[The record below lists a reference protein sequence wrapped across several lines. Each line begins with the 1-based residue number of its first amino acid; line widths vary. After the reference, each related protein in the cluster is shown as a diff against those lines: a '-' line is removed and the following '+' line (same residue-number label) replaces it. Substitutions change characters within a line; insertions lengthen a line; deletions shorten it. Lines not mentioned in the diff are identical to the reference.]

1 MMKRLFV
8 TVFLFVWLAQPLWA
22 ADKQQPPKV
31 VEGKTGS
38 VPEDYKMGIPP
49 ATQTG
54 KGKGAG
60 LETIPPP
67 DYFNQQAVPLS
78 PRERQAVKLVQDWE
92 STGAAPIQANGKV
105 MYVYGASSPTV
116 IGAPLQI
123 CDVELQP
130 GEAVNEVIV
139 GDSARWMLEIAKS
152 GATSHILIKPVDAGL
167 STSAVITT
175 DRRAYHLKLV
185 SQRTGHTPR
194 VGFLYPEDN
203 AARLREK
210 EAKDSKEKQWNTA
223 EVDGQPTD
231 LSKLNFAYEIKG
243 DAPWRPLQVFDDGR
257 QTFIKLPPAVQSGDA
272 PVLLVRN
279 GGQDTMANFR
289 LKNLAMVVDGVFPEA
304 ILISG
309 VGSKQQRITIRA
321 KK

>member
-8 TVFLFVWLAQPLWA
+8 AVFVVLIFGQPLSA
-22 ADKQQPPKV
+22 AEKQPQLKAN
-31 VEGKTGS
+31 EGKTGS
-38 VPEDYKMGIPP
+38 VPEDYKMGIIPP
-49 ATQTG
+49 PQAG
-54 KGKGAG
+54 KGKGT
-60 LETIPPP
+60 EIIPPP
-67 DYFNQQAVPLS
+67 DYINQNVPLS
-78 PRERQAVKLVQDWE
+78 ARERQAVKMVQDWE
-92 STGAAPIQANGKV
+92 SSGAAPIQANGKV

-116 IGAPLQI
+116 VGAPLQI

-130 GEAVNEVIV
+130 GEAVNEVVV
-139 GDSARWMLEIAKS
+139 GDSARWMLEIVKS
-152 GATSHILIKPVDAGL
+152 GSTAHILIKPMDAGL
-167 STSAVITT
+167 ATSAVITT

-185 SQRTGHTPR
+185 SQRTGHTPQI
-194 VGFLYPEDN
+194 GFLYPEDV
-203 AARLREK
+203 ASRLREK
-210 EAKDSKEKQWNTA
+210 KAKDSKEKLRSTA
-223 EVDGQPTD
+223 DVDGQPTD
-231 LSKLNFAYEIKG
+231 LSKLNFGYEIKG
-243 DAPWRPLQVFDDGR
+243 DAPWKPLQVFDDGR
-257 QTFIKLPPAVQSGDA
+257 QMFIKLPASVQSGDA